1 VEWVEVSAK
10 TVDEAIEQ
18 VLEQLGIDRDEL
30 EFEVLSEPAAGL
42 FGRTRGE
49 ARVRARV
56 APKGKAGKVVKSPKV
71 AKASSKSTSP
81 LEAEKPATAGRKAA
95 ATSTGAQPVI
105 GETRRPKA
113 SSSARA
119 IAEAVGAEP
128 SKPAAAPRS
137 PRPPRDDSPV
147 DTMAVV
153 ESASRF
159 LSGLLSAAELEGTLG
174 HRIVDEQTVEV
185 SISGPN
191 LGMFIGPKGQT
202 LLAVQELL
210 RTFVHHDTGG
220 RSGRLML
227 DVAGYREK
235 RRTALIA
242 FTKQVA
248 ATVIE
253 TGERRALEPMSAVD
267 RKVIH
272 DTVNDMGTVS
282 STSEGEDPNRYVVLL
297 PR

>member
-1 VEWVEVSAK
+1 VEWVEVTAK

-18 VLEQLGIDRDEL
+18 ALEQLGIDRDEL
-30 EFEVLSEPAAGL
+30 EFEVISEPAAGL

-56 APKGKAGKVVKSPKV
+56 APKGKAGKAVKA
-71 AKASSKSTSP
+71 AKAAAKAPAKAASVAT
-81 LEAEKPATAGRKAA
+81 EKPATGGRKAVA
-95 ATSTGAQPVI
+95 AAAPATVGD
-105 GETRRPKA
+105 TRRPKA

-128 SKPAAAPRS
+128 ERPTPAPRA
-137 PRPPRDDSPV
+137 PRPPRDDSPI
-147 DTMAVV
+147 DAAAVI
-153 ESASRF
+153 EAASRF
-159 LSGLLSAAELEGTLG
+159 LTGLLAAAELEGTLG
-174 HRIVDEQTVEV
+174 HRIVDDQTVEV
-185 SISGPN
+185 SIAGPN

-253 TGERRALEPMSAVD
+253 TGERRALEPMTAVD

-272 DTVNDMGTVS
+272 DTVNEMGTVS